1 MDKAEKLV
9 EALDELKKIAEKVA
23 CEKGHVCEDGDGF
36 DARKYGREIPL
47 LFDMH
52 RAARV
57 LPPKIFAIELMNAK
71 SLHAAYVEAAGHLGQ
86 DKDEFKEAFK
96 KFKKVCKE
104 AQYALELHLDN
115 WDKVVK
121 TVEKQEEE
129 FSGE

>member
-23 CEKGHVCEDGDGF
+23 SKDGHSCDEEGTI
-36 DARKYGREIPL
+36 DARKYGREIPF

-71 SLHAAYVEAAGHLGQ
+71 SLHASYVEAAGRLGQ

-96 KFKKVCKE
+96 RFKKVCKE
-104 AQYALELHLDN
+104 AQNALELHLEN
-115 WDKVVK
+115 WDKVVEII
-121 TVEKQEEE
+121 EKQEEE